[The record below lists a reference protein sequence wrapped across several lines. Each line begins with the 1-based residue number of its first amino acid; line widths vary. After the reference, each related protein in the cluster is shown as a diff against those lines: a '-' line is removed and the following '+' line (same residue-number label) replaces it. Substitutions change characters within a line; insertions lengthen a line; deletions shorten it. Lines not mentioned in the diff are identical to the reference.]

1 VGHFQLSLHLL
12 RETCDTKKNVPF
24 FVQSAAQSGQQLGKS
39 EATRNSPNIMQ
50 HAPSSSPPCTDSLTL
65 SKRSSSPLSREQS
78 RSQSPAA
85 RLDRRSPVLR
95 PIRAGAG
102 REPKLQSSIGPE
114 ADEALPL
121 SKNTSSEGEQMSGH
135 EHASNGQESNEVR
148 DNGFFEWPN
157 GFFDKFEAG
166 DGKAE
171 PQEKSTKGIR
181 NLWKFNKSLPE
192 LQVRRHASDKLP
204 EMRPAAS
211 QAPRWTQRSLVSQG
225 ASEAAVKAMSARS
238 KSLSPVRDRRR
249 FASAPNEK
257 FARRSVSKLGSE
269 VEVDEMPGDEQDHA
283 EDPEFS
289 HPIEIEERF
298 AAGGSIPS
306 LQRRASIKFI
316 MEEMRAH
323 DTKTFVDYR
332 TNVMVPGVKMFVELG
347 DRHLQISAA
356 DDLTR
361 PIYKIHLLELSVM
374 MRSGSCAELP
384 PFLLFHTKLDHP
396 RQASVFRKR

>member
-1 VGHFQLSLHLL
+1 MIPP
-12 RETCDTKKNVPF
+12 KNVPF

-39 EATRNSPNIMQ
+39 DTIRNSPNIMQ
-50 HAPSSSPPCTDSLTL
+50 HAPSSWPLCTDSLNP
-65 SKRSSSPLSREQS
+65 SKRSSSPLSRDQS
-78 RSQSPAA
+78 RSQSPEA
-85 RLDRRSPVLR
+85 RLDRRSPALR
-95 PIRAGAG
+95 PIRAVAG
-102 REPKLQSSIGPE
+102 REPKLQSSIGSE

-135 EHASNGQESNEVR
+135 EHASNGKESNEVC

-181 NLWKFNKSLPE
+181 NLWKFNKSLSRSVQE
-192 LQVRRHASDKLP
+192 LQMHRHSSDKLP
-204 EMRPAAS
+204 EVR
-211 QAPRWTQRSLVSQG
+211 RSSQG
-225 ASEAAVKAMSARS
+225 ASEAAVKAKTARS
-238 KSLSPVRDRRR
+238 KSFSPVRDGRKV
-249 FASAPNEK
+249 AAATNEK

-269 VEVDEMPGDEQDHA
+269 VEVDATPGDKQDHT
-283 EDPEFS
+283 EDPKFPR
-289 HPIEIEERF
+289 PIGVEERF

-306 LQRRASIKFI
+306 LQRRASMKFI
-316 MEEMRAH
+316 MEEMQAH

-332 TNVMVPGVKMFVELG
+332 TNVRVPGVKMFVELG

-384 PFLLFHTKLDHP
+384 PFLLFHTKLEHP